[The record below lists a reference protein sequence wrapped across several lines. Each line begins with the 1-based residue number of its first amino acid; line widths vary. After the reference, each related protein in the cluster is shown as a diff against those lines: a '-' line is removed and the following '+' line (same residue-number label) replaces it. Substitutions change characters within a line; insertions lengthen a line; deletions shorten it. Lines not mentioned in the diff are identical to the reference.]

1 MKNLYPTIF
10 KQLIILNSES
20 YKKPLE
26 DDMLIKYLVESDVV
40 VNNFVDFFNIEKEKI
55 FEINNNV
62 LKSIV

>member
-1 MKNLYPTIF
+1 
-10 KQLIILNSES
+10 
-20 YKKPLE
+20 
-26 DDMLIKYLVESDVV
+26 MLIKYLVESDVV